1 MGRKSSKVNTSQ
13 PTRTFYSSSSGSSAY
28 RNNNTPSNHTSTTA
42 TPSTATTTNS
52 AAILNGKPSL
62 GDTIKQGMATGL
74 GFGIANAAI
83 GSIASSFSSTNSSE
97 TVSSPRDVSSPSYVM
112 PPNNS
117 CEFLLNQYTHCLKTQ
132 ANLMEDNCEYFL
144 AQFKT
149 CQVKKSSATQEV

>member
-13 PTRTFYSSSSGSSAY
+13 PTRTFHSSSSGSSAY
-28 RNNNTPSNHTSTTA
+28 RNNKAPSNHTSKSA
-42 TPSTATTTNS
+42 TPSTATTSNS
-52 AAILNGKPSL
+52 AAIPNGKPSL

-83 GSIASSFSSTNSSE
+83 GSIASSFGSQNSSE
-97 TVSSPRDVSSPSYVM
+97 TVSSPSYVT

-117 CEFLLNQYTHCLKTQ
+117 CEFLLNQYTQCLKTQ

-149 CQVKKSSATQEV
+149 CLVKKSSATQEV

>member
-28 RNNNTPSNHTSTTA
+28 RNNNTPSNHPSTTATPA

-52 AAILNGKPSL
+52 TAIPNGKPSL

-74 GFGIANAAI
+74 GFGLANAAI
-83 GSIASSFSSTNSSE
+83 GSIASSFGSQNSSE
-97 TVSSPRDVSSPSYVM
+97 TVSSPSYVT

>member
-28 RNNNTPSNHTSTTA
+28 RNNNSASNHPSTTA
-42 TPSTATTTNS
+42 KPSTATTSNS
-52 AAILNGKPSL
+52 AAIPNGKPSL

-74 GFGIANAAI
+74 GFGLANAAI
-83 GSIASSFSSTNSSE
+83 GSIASSFGSTNSNE
-97 TVSSPRDVSSPSYVM
+97 TVTSPSYVT